1 MAIAGKR
8 HGRARTW
15 QHVAMAQKKCVEEAR
30 GTPKYLADIVCAANV
45 VAKKRTR
52 IAANRL
58 CWLETRIAGCYRLDS
73 RSIFSQLDRFV
84 HYPRTLFRS
93 EDLTRQE
100 TAQHVFPLF
109 DRHNHSRTAWI
120 RNGQWLPRNL
130 AMIAERSDHC
140 YHARPS
146 EIHCGSQ
153 IAVEYA
159 VSYPH
164 GHGQRVCPFP

>member
-1 MAIAGKR
+1 MALESIRDGYRRQR

-58 CWLETRIAGCYRLDS
+58 CLLETRIAGCYRLDS
-73 RSIFSQLDRFV
+73 KSIFSQLDRFV

-93 EDLTRQE
+93 
-100 TAQHVFPLF
+100 
-109 DRHNHSRTAWI
+109 
-120 RNGQWLPRNL
+120 
-130 AMIAERSDHC
+130 
-140 YHARPS
+140 
-146 EIHCGSQ
+146 
-153 IAVEYA
+153 
-159 VSYPH
+159 
-164 GHGQRVCPFP
+164 